1 MSLTPVPCF
10 DALVGLLY
18 TPSHAAK
25 ERPEQGVPL
34 PKTIRTGFSQSS
46 DPATAVTELH
56 AATAHQE
63 AALVMFFCSVAYDM
77 AALAAEFARQF
88 AGIQVIGCTT
98 AGEITPMGYMDGSLT
113 GFSLSAADCR
123 VRTACIPDLATQA
136 PDAGFCAAQ
145 DALAALAEHGQPPD
159 ADNTFGLLLIDGMCG
174 HEEIVVS
181 TMHWAMGTI
190 PLLGGSAG
198 DDMRLKH
205 TFIYH
210 DGAFHRNAAL
220 LAVVQTTRPFRAFRS
235 QHFTGGPAKM
245 VVTRADPARRIV
257 HEINAEPAAAEYA
270 RIAGLP
276 PGPVT
281 PELVAEKP
289 LMVKIGGEYYVRSIQ
304 QVLPCGSL
312 VFYSAMEQGVVLT
325 LAERQDL
332 LGHLGGLFAAIRA
345 DLGPPELVIG
355 FDCVLR
361 AREAERHQIRH
372 QAGRMLADNQVI
384 GFSTYGEQFSAMHL
398 NQTFTGV
405 ALGYPRAAA

>member
-1 MSLTPVPCF
+1 MSP
-10 DALVGLLY
+10 
-18 TPSHAAK
+18 
-25 ERPEQGVPL
+25 R
-34 PKTIRTGFSQSS
+34 KTIRTGFSQSL
-46 DPATAVTELH
+46 DPALAVADLYD
-56 AATAHQE
+56 AVAHPD

-77 AALAAEFARQF
+77 DTLASELKRRF
-88 AGIQVIGCTT
+88 GSTQVIGCTT
-98 AGEITPMGYMDGSLT
+98 AGEITPVGYMDGTLT
-113 GFSLSAADCR
+113 GFSLSATDCR
-123 VRTACIPDLATQA
+123 VRTVCVTGLAGNT
-136 PDAGFCAAQ
+136 PDAGYCAAQ
-145 DALAALAEHGQPPD
+145 AALAALGESGQAPD

-181 TMHWAMGTI
+181 TMHWAMGNI

-198 DDMRLKH
+198 DDMRLKN

-220 LAVVQTTRPFRAFRS
+220 LALVQTTRPFRAFHA
-235 QHFTGGPAKM
+235 QHFIGSPVKM

-257 HEINAEPAAAEYA
+257 HEINAEKAADEYA

-276 PGPVT
+276 PGAVT
-281 PELVAEKP
+281 PETIAERP
-289 LMVKIGGEYYVRSIQ
+289 LMVKIGREFFVRSIQ

-312 VFYSAMEQGVVLT
+312 VFYSAIEQGVVLT

-332 LGHLGGLFAAIRA
+332 LGHLDGLFADITA
-345 DLGPPELVIG
+345 DLGPPDLVIG

-361 AREAERHQIRH
+361 SREAERHQIRH
-372 QAGRMLADNQVI
+372 QAGKILSDNKVI

-405 ALGYPRAAA
+405 ALGRRQAAA

>member
-1 MSLTPVPCF
+1 MPP
-10 DALVGLLY
+10 
-18 TPSHAAK
+18 K
-25 ERPEQGVPL
+25 KRPEEGL
-34 PKTIRTGFSQSS
+34 TLSRTIRTGYSQAA
-46 DPATAVTELH
+46 DPAQAVAELH
-56 AATAHQE
+56 TALAHPD

-77 AALAAEFARQF
+77 AALAAELDRQF
-88 AGIQVIGCTT
+88 QGIPVIGCTT

-113 GFSLSAADCR
+113 GFSLSAQDCR
-123 VRTACIPDLATQA
+123 ARVVVIEDLSEQPPDS
-136 PDAGFCAAQ
+136 GFCAAH
-145 DALAALAEHGQPPD
+145 DAMAALAEQGEAPGP
-159 ADNTFGLLLIDGMCG
+159 DNTFGLLLIDGMCG

-181 TMHWAMGTI
+181 TMHWALGTI

-210 DGAFHRNAAL
+210 NGKFHRNAAL
-220 LAVVQTTRPFRAFRS
+220 LALVRTTRPFRAFS
-235 QHFTGGPAKM
+235 AQHFTGSPTKM

-270 RIAGLP
+270 RIAGIPLDL
-276 PGPVT
+276 VT
-281 PELVAEKP
+281 PEIIAERP
-289 LMVKIGGEYYVRSIQ
+289 LMVKLGGQFYVRSIR
-304 QVLPCGSL
+304 QVLQDGSL

-332 LGHLGGLFAAIRA
+332 LGHLGGLFAAIKA

-372 QAGRMLADNQVI
+372 QAGRMLADNKVI

-405 ALGYPRAAA
+405 ALGQAVEAA

>member
-1 MSLTPVPCF
+1 MPIP
-10 DALVGLLY
+10 
-18 TPSHAAK
+18 
-25 ERPEQGVPL
+25 R
-34 PKTIRTGFSQSS
+34 TIRSGFSQSA
-46 DPATAVTELH
+46 DPAIAVADLH
-56 AATAHQE
+56 AALAHPD
-63 AALVMFFCSVAYDM
+63 AALVMFFCSVSYDM
-77 AALAAEFARQF
+77 AALAAEFATQF
-88 AGIQVIGCTT
+88 AGMEVIGCTT

-113 GFSLSAADCR
+113 GFSLSASDCR
-123 VRTACIPDLATQA
+123 VRTACIQNLSGQP

-145 DALAALAEHGQPPD
+145 DALATLAESGLTPD
-159 ADNTFGLLLIDGMCG
+159 AANTFGLLLIDGMCG

-181 TMHWAMGTI
+181 TMHWAMGSI

-210 DGAFHRNAAL
+210 NGAFYRNAAL
-220 LAVVQTTRPFRAFRS
+220 LALVQTTRPFRAFRS

-276 PGPVT
+276 PNLFEAGLVT

-312 VFYSAMEQGVVLT
+312 LFYSAMEQGVVLT

-332 LGHLGGLFAAIRA
+332 LGHLGGLFASIRA

-361 AREAERHQIRH
+361 SREAERHQIRH
-372 QAGRMLADNQVI
+372 QAGRMLADNKVI
-384 GFSTYGEQFSAMHL
+384 GFSTYGEQFAAMHL

-405 ALGYPRAAA
+405 ALGQPRAAA

>member
-1 MSLTPVPCF
+1 MPPQ
-10 DALVGLLY
+10 
-18 TPSHAAK
+18 K
-25 ERPEQGVPL
+25 RPEEDVPL
-34 PKTIRTGFSQSS
+34 SKSIRTGFSQST
-46 DPATAVTELH
+46 DPVIAVAELH
-56 AATAHQE
+56 AELAHPGV
-63 AALVMFFCSVAYDM
+63 ALVMFFCSVAYDM
-77 AALAAEFARQF
+77 AALAAEFSRQF

-98 AGEITPMGYMDGSLT
+98 AGEITPLGYMDGSLT
-113 GFSLSAADCR
+113 GFSLSASDCR
-123 VRTACIPDLATQA
+123 VRTACIPNLSGQA
-136 PDAGFCAAQ
+136 PDAGFGAAQ
-145 DALAALAEHGQPPD
+145 DALAALGESGQVADAE
-159 ADNTFGLLLIDGMCG
+159 NTFGLLLIDGMCG
-174 HEEIVVS
+174 HEEFVVS
-181 TMHWAMGTI
+181 TMHWALGTI

-198 DDMRLKH
+198 DDMRLKN

-210 DGAFHRNAAL
+210 NGAFHRNAAL
-220 LAVVQTTRPFRAFRS
+220 LALVQTTRPFRAFRS

-276 PGPVT
+276 AGLVS

-289 LMVKIGGEYYVRSIQ
+289 LMVKIGGDYYVRSIQ

-332 LGHLGGLFAAIRA
+332 LGHLGGLFASIRA

-372 QAGRMLADNQVI
+372 QAGRMLADNKVI
-384 GFSTYGEQFSAMHL
+384 GFSTYGEQFAAMHL

-405 ALGYPRAAA
+405 ALGQPREAA

>member
-1 MSLTPVPCF
+1 VR
-10 DALVGLLY
+10 
-18 TPSHAAK
+18 HAT
-25 ERPEQGVPL
+25 
-34 PKTIRTGFSQSS
+34 TIRTGYSQST

-56 AATAHQE
+56 RAVAHPD

-77 AALAAEFARQF
+77 AALAAELHRQF
-88 AGIQVIGCTT
+88 AGIPLIGCTT
-98 AGEITPMGYMDGSLT
+98 AGEITPLGYMDGSLT
-113 GFSLSAADCR
+113 GFSLSAEDCR
-123 VRTACIPDLATQA
+123 VRTVCIRDLSGTA

-145 DALAALAEHGQPPD
+145 DALAGLSEGGQVPD
-159 ADNTFGLLLIDGMCG
+159 SENSFGLLLIDGMCG

-198 DDMRLKH
+198 DDLRLKH

-210 DGAFHRNAAL
+210 EGAFYRNAAL
-220 LAVVQTTRPFRAFRS
+220 LAMVQTTRPFRAFRS
-235 QHFTGGPAKM
+235 QHFTGSRTKM

-257 HEINAEPAAAEYA
+257 HEINAEPAADEYA

-325 LAERQDL
+325 LAERHDL
-332 LGHLGGLFAAIRA
+332 LGHLGGLFASISA

-361 AREAERHQIRH
+361 SREAERHQIRH
-372 QAGRMLADNQVI
+372 QAGRMLAENHVI
-384 GFSTYGEQFSAMHL
+384 GFSTYGEQFAAMHL

-405 ALGYPRAAA
+405 ALGRPREAA

>member
-1 MSLTPVPCF
+1 MPHS
-10 DALVGLLY
+10 
-18 TPSHAAK
+18 
-25 ERPEQGVPL
+25 R
-34 PKTIRTGFSQSS
+34 TIRTGFSQSAE
-46 DPATAVTELH
+46 PAIAVAELH
-56 AATAHQE
+56 AALAHPD

-77 AALAAEFARQF
+77 AALAAEFSRQF
-88 AGIQVIGCTT
+88 AGMEVIGCTT
-98 AGEITPMGYMDGSLT
+98 AGEITPLGYMDGSLT

-123 VRTACIPDLATQA
+123 VRTACIEDLAGQP

-145 DALAALAEHGQPPD
+145 DALATLAEAGQAPD
-159 ADNTFGLLLIDGMCG
+159 VDNTFGLLLIDGMCG

-210 DGAFHRNAAL
+210 NGAFHRNAAL
-220 LAVVQTTRPFRAFRS
+220 LALVQTTRPFRAFRS

-276 PGPVT
+276 PGLVT

-312 VFYSAMEQGVVLT
+312 LFYSAMEQGVVLT
-325 LAERQDL
+325 LAERHDL
-332 LGHLGGLFAAIRA
+332 LGHLGGLFASIRA

-372 QAGRMLADNQVI
+372 QAGRMLADNKVI
-384 GFSTYGEQFSAMHL
+384 GFSTYGEQFAAMHL

-405 ALGYPRAAA
+405 ALGRPRAAA